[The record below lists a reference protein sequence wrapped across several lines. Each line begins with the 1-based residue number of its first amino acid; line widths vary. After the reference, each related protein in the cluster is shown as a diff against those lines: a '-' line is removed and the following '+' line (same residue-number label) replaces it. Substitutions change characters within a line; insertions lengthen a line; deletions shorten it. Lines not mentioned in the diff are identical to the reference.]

1 MENIMTFIAPLEDK
15 IKWGDGMKYKKKPVV
30 IEAVRYMIDDSLPD
44 WFMDRVSNNTIIT
57 HEDGTCH
64 IKTLEG
70 IMKSKY
76 GDYII
81 LGVNGEVYPCKPDI
95 FQKTYEEVLEFNV
108 KGVIH
113 MLIKVNEEIQVDLNE
128 LIDKRIKENVDNE
141 LSSYDF
147 EDAYDTIMREEVK
160 GVILSKVCN
169 NNKIEVLVMDEIE
182 TIVKENVLQVLS
194 EVNLEEIVTLLC
206 KELVT
211 QKLTETLDIE
221 TIIKKLI

>member
-1 MENIMTFIAPLEDK
+1 
-15 IKWGDGMKYKKKPVV
+15 
-30 IEAVRYMIDDSLPD
+30 
-44 WFMDRVSNNTIIT
+44 
-57 HEDGTCH
+57 
-64 IKTLEG
+64 
-70 IMKSKY
+70 
-76 GDYII
+76 
-81 LGVNGEVYPCKPDI
+81 
-95 FQKTYEEVLEFNV
+95 
-108 KGVIH
+108 

-128 LIDKRIKENVDNE
+128 LIEKRIKENVDNE
-141 LSSYDF
+141 FSSYDF
-147 EDAYDTIMREEVK
+147 EDVYDTIMREEVK

-221 TIIKKLI
+221 TIIKKLT